1 MSLNQR
7 INLSA
12 SIVLLIFITLTA
24 AALNRAFVESSENAL
39 RDQLT
44 SQLYALMAAADVSEN
59 GITMPSN
66 ELDALLGLPS
76 SGIYA
81 IINRKDGQVMWQSS
95 SVLGATPPPPLVLD
109 SGVKRFITIDEQPD
123 DYFQLA
129 YGVNW
134 ALDNDGITDYIPL
147 TFNIISDLSAHNE
160 QLQRY
165 RTTLWGWLLA
175 MALLLLVTQA
185 AILRWGLSPLR
196 QVSAEISKI
205 ENGTQER
212 IQKPYPREI
221 ERLTDNINQ
230 LLQQEREQ
238 KTRYRNALGDLAHSL
253 KTPLAVLQS
262 NLEQSNPKLNSHEQR
277 QPESDS
283 GDNTASQQE
292 VMQQQLNRMNSI
304 VEYQLQRAAT
314 AGAGNIGQMIRLK
327 NLVERIVD
335 SLQKVYR
342 DKKLEI
348 HVMIGND
355 ISINADEGDLMELLG
370 NLLDNACKWARSSIE
385 ISYSRHQDKHEIR
398 ITDDGP
404 GIKAEQVENLLQ
416 RGVRA
421 DQATAGHGIG
431 LSIVRNIIDAYDGDL
446 QITTG
451 PPGGAQV
458 IITL

>member
-12 SIVLLIFITLTA
+12 SVVLLIFITLTA

-44 SQLYALMAAADVSEN
+44 SQLYALMAAAEVGEN
-59 GITMPSN
+59 SITMPSN

-81 IINRKDGQVMWQSS
+81 IISRHDGRVMWQSS
-95 SVLGATPPPPLVLD
+95 SVLGARPPPPQVLD
-109 SGVKRFITIDEQPD
+109 SGEKRFTVIGEQPE
-123 DYFQLA
+123 DYLQLG

-134 ALDNDGITDYIPL
+134 AYEINGNTAYLAL

-160 QLQRY
+160 QLQHY

-175 MALLLLVTQA
+175 MALLLLITQA

-196 QVSAEISKI
+196 QVSAELSQI
-205 ENGTQER
+205 ENGMQEQ
-212 IQKPYPREI
+212 IQNPYPREI
-221 ERLTDNINQ
+221 ERLTDNINK
-230 LLQQEREQ
+230 LLQQERDQ
-238 KTRYRNALGDLAHSL
+238 KSRYRNALGDLAHSL

-262 NLEQSNPKLNSHEQR
+262 NIDQGLSK
-277 QPESDS
+277 S
-283 GDNTASQQE
+283 GNNTASQQDT
-292 VMQQQLNRMNSI
+292 MQQQLNQMNSI

-314 AGAGNIGQMIRLK
+314 AGAGNTGQVIRLK
-327 NLVERIVD
+327 SLIERIVE

-342 DKKLEI
+342 DKHLKIRIKIDADTTL
-348 HVMIGND
+348 
-355 ISINADEGDLMELLG
+355 NADEGDLMELFG
-370 NLLDNACKWARSSIE
+370 NLLDNACKWARSSID
-385 ISYSRHQDKHEIR
+385 ISYSTYQDKHR
-398 ITDDGP
+398 ISIADDGP
-404 GIKAEQVENLLQ
+404 GIRPEQVESLQQ

-421 DQATAGHGIG
+421 DQAIAGHGIG

-446 QITTG
+446 LIQTSHL
-451 PPGGAQV
+451 GGAEIS
-458 IITL
+458 IIL